1 MLLAMATLYAPAQT
15 NGSNSPYSRFGLG
28 SLKDQSQGFNKAM
41 SGVAL
46 GFRDGNR
53 INMQNPASYSAI
65 DSLSFIFVVGLTLQN
80 VNFKSGG
87 NSINAHNT
95 TLDYINAGFRLCPG
109 LGFSFGFI
117 PFSSIG
123 YDFSESKYLGDH
135 FNSGSTMTYTNSYTG
150 DGLKI
155 AEIIAKGPLTLAD
168 TKIKPGCIIEKINEK
183 PIKSGENYY
192 PLLSGK
198 AGKKV
203 LLSVYNPAT
212 KERFEE
218 QVKPISYGEQSN
230 LLYKR
235 WVENCRKKV
244 D

>member
-1 MLLAMATLYAPAQT
+1 MLLTMATLYAPAQT

-65 DSLSFIFVVGLTLQN
+65 DSLSFIFDVGLTLQN

-109 LGFSFGFI
+109 LGFSFGLI
-117 PFSSIG
+117 PTAI
-123 YDFSESKYLGDH
+123 
-135 FNSGSTMTYTNSYTG
+135 
-150 DGLKI
+150 
-155 AEIIAKGPLTLAD
+155 
-168 TKIKPGCIIEKINEK
+168 
-183 PIKSGENYY
+183 
-192 PLLSGK
+192 
-198 AGKKV
+198 
-203 LLSVYNPAT
+203 PAT
-212 KERFEE
+212 EGCMRCTWVWGGIRLQICLSE
-218 QVKPISYGEQSN
+218 PISDTFGETMPKTSHRHFMKMEQP
-230 LLYKR
+230 LAQATDY
-235 WVENCRKKV
+235 V
-244 D
+244 DK